1 MKLPILVT
9 ACVLVNVAGWRMPES
24 WSAAAASV
32 NKKLRSFS
40 GADVARPAGTADLQI
55 TGGHAAS
62 GHKVWE
68 HSKVRYGSGEVLASE
83 LGIVHKTEYWGKIY
97 VGSPAKEFSV
107 IFDTGSGNLILPS
120 TECESAACNT
130 HKKYGP
136 SESSTAAKVG
146 KKGDNLGMAADATQG
161 KTTIKFGTGKIH
173 GSFWQDQICLGDG
186 NACMKASF
194 IGTDYESDMPFE
206 SCSFDGIMGLGF
218 SDLSMGVGFNMVDDI
233 TAQHTLPKPQFSVYL
248 TDDGGSEISFGGYKR
263 SQAASEM
270 VWAPVTRQSYWQIGI
285 DDVTFNN
292 KKTGLCS
299 NCQVA
304 VDTGTSLLAGPSE
317 VVQNL
322 GTRLNLKDDCS
333 NFHTL
338 PLLGFSLGDKEETVL
353 NLTPDDYI
361 DRSSG
366 SCSLALMTLD
376 VPPPKGPLFIFG
388 DPFLRRFLTVYDREG
403 PRVGFAV
410 AQHEEVSAELK
421 KKLIAKLIDESAGV
435 KAKPKADEESEGED
449 AALVTQENTVEAKSW
464 SPADDLDKLDKV
476 NKALASPADS
486 AAPPAA
492 VWKPA
497 DTSLL
502 RGNSK
507 TSHVDMD
514 ADPLDA
520 IDNENLSW
528 GSIFKALQDK
538 KQKTGML
545 QTVAATDEGI
555 VTISLA
561 RTSKATKKK

>member
-1 MKLPILVT
+1 
-9 ACVLVNVAGWRMPES
+9 
-24 WSAAAASV
+24 
-32 NKKLRSFS
+32 
-40 GADVARPAGTADLQI
+40 
-55 TGGHAAS
+55 
-62 GHKVWE
+62 
-68 HSKVRYGSGEVLASE
+68 
-83 LGIVHKTEYWGKIY
+83 
-97 VGSPAKEFSV
+97 
-107 IFDTGSGNLILPS
+107 
-120 TECESAACNT
+120 
-130 HKKYGP
+130 
-136 SESSTAAKVG
+136 
-146 KKGDNLGMAADATQG
+146 
-161 KTTIKFGTGKIH
+161 
-173 GSFWQDQICLGDG
+173 LGDG
-186 NACMKASF
+186 SACMKASF

-218 SDLSMGVGFNMVDDI
+218 SDLSMGSGFNMVDDI

-322 GTRLNLKDDCS
+322 GSKLNLKEDCS
-333 NFHTL
+333 NFHKL
-338 PLLGFSLGDKEETVL
+338 PMLGFSLGDKEETVL

-361 DRSSG
+361 DRSGG

-410 AQHEEVSAELK
+410 AQHEEVSADLK
-421 KKLIAKLIDESAGV
+421 KKLIAKLVDDSAGV
-435 KAKPKADEESEGED
+435 KEKPKAEADEDSEGED
-449 AALVTQENTVEAKSW
+449 AALVSKEKTVDAKSW
-464 SPADDLDKLDKV
+464 SPTDDLDKLDKV
-476 NKALASPADS
+476 NKALASSTDT
-486 AAPPAA
+486 AAPAAA
-492 VWKPA
+492 VWKP

-545 QTVAATDEGI
+545 QTVAAVDEGI

-561 RTSKATKKK
+561 RTAKKK